1 MPRSL
6 LVGLEE
12 IRGRWGW
19 YLILGVAL
27 MILGVAAIVQGLV
40 SSIASMVLLGWMLV
54 GSGIVQGVLAFP
66 VRNWSG
72 FFLHLM
78 GGVLEIVVGLLIVAA
93 PLNAAVAL
101 TLLLSVYLLV
111 GGLFR
116 TVAVLLLRFPGWSM
130 GALGGMISVLL
141 GLALWQQ
148 WPLSGLIFVGS
159 CVGVALLLHGA
170 SWISFA
176 LKLRKLPTISMDP
189 ELT

>member
-1 MPRSL
+1 MPKL
-6 LVGLEE
+6 LVGLDE

-27 MILGVAAIVQGLV
+27 MILGFFAIGQAMAT
-40 SSIASMVLLGWMLV
+40 SIASIVLLGWCLAA
-54 GSGIVQGVLAFP
+54 SGLVQGILAFP

-93 PLNAAVAL
+93 PASAALAV
-101 TLLLSVYLLV
+101 TLLIAVYLLV

-116 TVAVLLLRFPGWSM
+116 MVADLLLRFPGWSI
-130 GALGGMISVLL
+130 GVLGGAISFLL

-148 WPLSGLIFVGS
+148 FPLSGLIFIGT

-170 SWISFA
+170 GWIAFA
-176 LKLRKLPTISMDP
+176 LKLRKLPTLSDV
-189 ELT
+189 LAT